1 MAKIKHCL
9 IFQKKKKEKTPIE
22 FFLFIKVNK
31 QIIKF
36 TNQLH
41 EIHPDNFLILELT
54 YQSLL
59 WYYKNKD

>member
-1 MAKIKHCL
+1 MAKIRHCL
-9 IFQKKKKEKTPIE
+9 ILQNKKEKTPIE

-41 EIHPDNFLILELT
+41 EIHPDNFLTLEPT

>member
-1 MAKIKHCL
+1 MAKIRHCL
-9 IFQKKKKEKTPIE
+9 IFQSKKEKTPIE

-41 EIHPDNFLILELT
+41 EIHPDNFLTLELT

>member
-9 IFQKKKKEKTPIE
+9 IFQNKKEKTPIE

-41 EIHPDNFLILELT
+41 EIHPDNFLTLEPT